1 MLTNV
6 FKPATAREVARRQK
20 GQIEDPWKVKFISD
34 THYSNVTFAAAEGLA
49 RALRENID
57 RMVLGHFIGDFV
69 EK

>member
-1 MLTNV
+1 MLDI
-6 FKPATAREVARRQK
+6 FKAATAEEVARRQK
-20 GQIEDPWKVKFISD
+20 GQKVSFISD
-34 THYSNVTFAAAEGLA
+34 LHYSNVTFAAAEELA